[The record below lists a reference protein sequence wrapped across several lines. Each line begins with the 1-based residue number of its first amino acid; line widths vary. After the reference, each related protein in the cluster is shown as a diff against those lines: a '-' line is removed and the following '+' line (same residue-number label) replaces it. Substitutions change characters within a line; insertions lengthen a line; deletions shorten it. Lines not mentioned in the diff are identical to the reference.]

1 MPVMWP
7 QFRPLMLRPTIASVT
22 GKSRATDLCDSPF
35 LQRATIFK
43 TSALVS
49 FFPGSLDL
57 SRVLPYPRA
66 SARSGS
72 SVARGDSRCSH
83 SGLQSSLTCFSLS
96 SRSDHRR
103 DIRSLVQ
110 SHTVALV

>member
-49 FFPGSLDL
+49 FFPGRFPRSVKSSTL
-57 SRVLPYPRA
+57 SACVCAQRIIGSQGGQPVQSQRA
-66 SARSGS
+66 SV
-72 SVARGDSRCSH
+72 VAN
-83 SGLQSSLTCFSLS
+83 LLFPLF
-96 SRSDHRR
+96 
-103 DIRSLVQ
+103 
-110 SHTVALV
+110 ALGP